1 MPVADYINW
10 LKQLYQIQRKTKSS
24 FHQYALQL
32 QKQLIDG
39 TYNVERN
46 HGTIQ
51 FKPYNS
57 SSQSMGLH
65 MTSSTVKSLFGL
77 WFYLENQAQ
86 PGDLLMID
94 EPELNIHPEN
104 QRHIA
109 RLLAR
114 LVNAGLRVVI
124 STHSDYIVREFN
136 SLLMLSQDNGELR
149 KKHGYNENEV
159 LTVEQVSAC
168 LFDKRSI
175 TPFEI
180 NPEDGIYAPPHST
193 RLSKI

>member
-1 MPVADYINW
+1 MI
-10 LKQLYQIQRKTKSS
+10 R
-24 FHQYALQL
+24 
-32 QKQLIDG
+32 
-39 TYNVERN
+39 
-46 HGTIQ
+46 
-51 FKPYNS
+51 FKPYQKTRGGGA
-57 SSQSMGLH
+57 QSMGLH
-65 MTSSTVKSLFGL
+65 MASSTVKSLFGL

-149 KKHGYNENEV
+149 DRHDYSEDEI
-159 LTVEQVSAC
+159 LTVDKVSAC
-168 LFDKRSI
+168 LFDRQKI

-180 NPEDGIYAPPHST
+180 SLEDGIYATTFDTVIEDLNRVNDDIHYSLQEK
-193 RLSKI
+193 RLETDNE